1 MEKVVLAYS
10 GGLDT
15 SVAIKW
21 IRERYGM
28 DVVAVT
34 ADVGNERDFQAIQEK
49 ALRTGAVKAY
59 VKDAKEDFVSYFVMP
74 SLQAGAIYEERY
86 PLATALARP
95 LIAKILVDVAREEGA
110 TAVAHGCTGKGND
123 QVRFDVSINALAP
136 ELKIIAPVREW
147 GMSRDEEIRYAQ
159 EHGIPVP
166 VTIES
171 PYSVDVNLWGRSV
184 EAGVLEDPWAEPPE
198 DAFEWTVDPRH
209 APDQASYVEIEF
221 RRGLPVALDGE
232 VLDGQRLIGRL
243 NDVAGSHGVGR
254 IDHIE
259 NRLVGIKSREV
270 YECPAAVVLH
280 TAHAELEKM
289 TLTKDQMRFK
299 QLVAREIADMIYN
312 GLWFSAL
319 HQDLMA
325 FVGSSQRYVTG
336 IVRVRLF
343 KGTCMAVGRQ
353 AERSLYNLGLA
364 TYGEGDLYDHKA
376 AEGFIQIHGL
386 ALRNQAQT
394 QWLDRTADD
403 LLRLAAPRETPA
415 EPKSIEG
422 PTKD

>member
-1 MEKVVLAYS
+1 M
-10 GGLDT
+10 
-15 SVAIKW
+15 
-21 IRERYGM
+21 
-28 DVVAVT
+28 
-34 ADVGNERDFQAIQEK
+34 
-49 ALRTGAVKAY
+49 
-59 VKDAKEDFVSYFVMP
+59 
-74 SLQAGAIYEERY
+74 
-86 PLATALARP
+86 
-95 LIAKILVDVAREEGA
+95 
-110 TAVAHGCTGKGND
+110 
-123 QVRFDVSINALAP
+123 
-136 ELKIIAPVREW
+136 
-147 GMSRDEEIRYAQ
+147 
-159 EHGIPVP
+159 
-166 VTIES
+166 
-171 PYSVDVNLWGRSV
+171 
-184 EAGVLEDPWAEPPE
+184 
-198 DAFEWTVDPRH
+198 
-209 APDQASYVEIEF
+209 
-221 RRGLPVALDGE
+221 
-232 VLDGQRLIGRL
+232 LDGQRLIGRL

-343 KGTCMAVGRQ
+343 KGTCMAVGQQ

-364 TYGEGDLYDHKA
+364 TYGEGDLFDHKA

-403 LLRLAAPRETPA
+403 LLRLAAPREPYRERA
-415 EPKSIEG
+415 EIDRG
-422 PTKD
+422 PTKDGPPPRPESGAAASPRR